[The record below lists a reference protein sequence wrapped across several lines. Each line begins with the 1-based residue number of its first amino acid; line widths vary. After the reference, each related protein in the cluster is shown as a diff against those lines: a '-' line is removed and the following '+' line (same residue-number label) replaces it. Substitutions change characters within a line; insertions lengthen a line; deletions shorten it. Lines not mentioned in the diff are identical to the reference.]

1 MKKSRILIAD
11 DHAMVR
17 QGIASFLGM
26 SAECEVVGE
35 AADGVEAIEAVK
47 RTKPDIVLMDISMPR
62 LGGLEAT
69 IEIKKLNPDVK
80 ILVLTQYE
88 DMVYIKR
95 FFKAGASGYLL
106 KKAVGED
113 LLTAIRA
120 VNAGKVYVHPSI
132 ASGVV
137 DGYLGIRKEEQM
149 EDPYELLTDR
159 EKEVLGAVARGLS
172 NQAIA
177 DELSIGINTV
187 RSHIHSLL
195 GKLELSNRTQLAI
208 YATSCDRADP
218 GTLAAKRGVGRS
230 LTPGGVRTSR
240 CADR

>member
-1 MKKSRILIAD
+1 MPKKTRILIAD

-17 QGIASFLGM
+17 QGIAAFLGM
-26 SAECEVVGE
+26 ADDCEVVGE

-47 RTKPDIVLMDISMPR
+47 RTRPDIVLMDISMPR

-69 IEIKKLNPDVK
+69 LEIKKNHPGVK

-88 DMVYIKR
+88 DRVYIKR

-120 VNAGKVYVHPSI
+120 VNEGKTYVHPSI

-137 DGYLGIRKEEQM
+137 NGYLGIQKGEAQ

-159 EKEVLGAVARGLS
+159 EKQVLKL
-172 NQAIA
+172 IA
-177 DELSIGINTV
+177 EGYTHKEAADILNISVKTV
-187 RSHIHSLL
+187 IAHQTNISEKLKIHSRAGLI
-195 GKLELSNRTQLAI
+195 KFAI
-208 YATSCDRADP
+208 QK
-218 GTLAAKRGVGRS
+218 GIIQIE
-230 LTPGGVRTSR
+230 
-240 CADR
+240 

>member
-1 MKKSRILIAD
+1 MPKKTKVLIAD

-26 SAECEVVGE
+26 SEECEVVGE

-47 RTKPDIVLMDISMPR
+47 RTRPDIVLMDISMPR

-69 IEIKKLNPDVK
+69 IEIKKLHPDVK
-80 ILVLTQYE
+80 VLVLTQYE

-137 DGYLGIRKEEQM
+137 DGYLGIQKGEQL

-159 EKEVLGAVARGLS
+159 EKQVLKL
-172 NQAIA
+172 IA
-177 DELSIGINTV
+177 EGHTHKEAADILNISVKTV
-187 RSHIHSLL
+187 IAHQTNISEKLKIHSRAGLI
-195 GKLELSNRTQLAI
+195 KFAI
-208 YATSCDRADP
+208 QK
-218 GTLAAKRGVGRS
+218 GIIQIE
-230 LTPGGVRTSR
+230 
-240 CADR
+240 